1 MKNIFLLLSWFFN
14 NIWKII
20 SVIVGFMV
28 LYILFEFVL
37 PIINFFGFFAD
48 MISSITKSSEDILEY
63 FEKFDGNNDDLDIDD
78 NKV

>member
-1 MKNIFLLLSWFFN
+1 MKNVFLILSWCFN

-20 SVIVGFMV
+20 SVIMGFMV

-37 PIINFFGFFAD
+37 PIINFFSFFAD
-48 MISSITKSSEDILEY
+48 MISSITQSSEDILEY
-63 FEKFDGNNDDLDIDD
+63 FEKFDGHNDDLDIDD

>member
-1 MKNIFLLLSWFFN
+1 M
-14 NIWKII
+14 
-20 SVIVGFMV
+20 GCMV

-48 MISSITKSSEDILEY
+48 MISSISQSSEGILEY

>member
-20 SVIVGFMV
+20 SVIMGCMV

-48 MISSITKSSEDILEY
+48 MISSITQSSEDILEY

>member
-1 MKNIFLLLSWFFN
+1 MKNVFLIISWFFN

-20 SVIVGFMV
+20 SVIVGCMV

-48 MISSITKSSEDILEY
+48 MISSISQSSEDILEY

>member
-1 MKNIFLLLSWFFN
+1 
-14 NIWKII
+14 
-20 SVIVGFMV
+20 MV

-48 MISSITKSSEDILEY
+48 MISAVTQSSEDILEY

>member
-1 MKNIFLLLSWFFN
+1 
-14 NIWKII
+14 
-20 SVIVGFMV
+20 MV

-48 MISSITKSSEDILEY
+48 MISIITQSPEDILEY